1 MSLQNV
7 IWIFSSGALLTWL
20 LLVAIMPFLNR
31 NLLDTPNHRSSH
43 ILPIPRGGGIA
54 FVIIGS
60 ILNLATSTGASR
72 WVPIICIPLAIVGI
86 VDDYKDLPASWRYI
100 IQVLTAIALLLV
112 GRIHLPILTFVTLVI
127 LLTAIINFTNFMDG
141 LDGLVAGCGILLM
154 AATSSWAISGAIFGF
169 LVLNWSPARVFM
181 GDVGSTYIGAVFS
194 GLILQD
200 NSYPNMVGTL
210 LVGFPIFGDAFVCV
224 LRRFICGEAI
234 FKAHRK
240 HLFQRLNQAGW
251 NHRKVASLYI
261 TATLLLLVARNMG
274 GVTLLILTIGVEACI
289 AVYLDT
295 KVAAKFL
302 KGN

>member
-1 MSLQNV
+1 MSLQNE
-7 IWIFSSGALLTWL
+7 IWIFSLGGVLTWL
-20 LLVAIMPFLNR
+20 VLVVIIPYLNK
-31 NLLDTPNHRSSH
+31 NLLDIPNQRSSH
-43 ILPIPRGGGIA
+43 TSPVPRGGGIA
-54 FVIIGS
+54 FVFIGS
-60 ILNLATSTGASR
+60 ILNLATSTGPSR
-72 WVPIICIPLAIVGI
+72 WVPILCIPLAIIGMI
-86 VDDYKDLPASWRYI
+86 DDCKDLPASWRYVT
-100 IQVLTAIALLLV
+100 QLVTAIALLLTS
-112 GRIHLPILTFVTLVI
+112 RIHLSLLTFVVLVI
-127 LLTAIINFTNFMDG
+127 VITAIINFTNFMDG

-181 GDVGSTYIGAVFS
+181 GDVGSTFIGAVFS

-200 NSYPNMVGTL
+200 ISYPNMVGTL

-224 LRRFICGEAI
+224 VRRFISGEPI

-261 TATLLLLVARNMG
+261 TSTLLLLVARNMG
-274 GVTLLILTIGVEACI
+274 GITLLMPTIAVEAFI

-295 KVAAKFL
+295 KVAAKF
-302 KGN
+302 